1 MNQFLFINYYFNY
14 LNHLKLNY
22 KLFLLYFILYNK
34 ISKNLKIETKIRY
47 KLREMS
53 GKLTNVMANYYNYKL
68 FKNIYICCIQN
79 KRNSTKQVCEKM
91 RNQLQICSQS
101 NWFDENLFYRKAAL
115 DRAVFSRHL
124 TTGHLMRERCVEYI
138 HP

>member
-34 ISKNLKIETKIRY
+34 ISKNLKIETNIRY

-68 FKNIYICCIQN
+68 FKNIYICCIQD
-79 KRNSTKQVCEKM
+79 KRNSTKQVREKM

-101 NWFDENLFYRKAAL
+101 N
-115 DRAVFSRHL
+115 
-124 TTGHLMRERCVEYI
+124 
-138 HP
+138 